1 MDDGAHN
8 QTVTQDDE
16 IGRSDGVLGIVVV
29 PVQSQELVL
38 KKIASALANVSTRCV
53 VWRGFSDER
62 GLPTE

>member
-1 MDDGAHN
+1 MMARITKQLHRMTRLG
-8 QTVTQDDE
+8 E
-16 IGRSDGVLGIVVV
+16 SDGVLGMVVV